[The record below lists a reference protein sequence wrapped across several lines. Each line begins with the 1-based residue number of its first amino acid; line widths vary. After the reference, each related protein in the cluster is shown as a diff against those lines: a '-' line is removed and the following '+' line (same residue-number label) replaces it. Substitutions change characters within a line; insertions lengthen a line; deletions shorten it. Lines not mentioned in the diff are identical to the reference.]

1 MFLAWVCL
9 YFLYKAAFQVL
20 WRERRLWASRQ
31 SGSWIVSRIAFIFI
45 HRRTCVLLC
54 THTHTNKH
62 TVIITEKPESV
73 QAGSVPS
80 FLCLSNILSFCLL
93 SFGVGYFFA
102 LFFPVCS
109 YTQRQMHRNHQYTWC
124 SRAELSLF
132 TMCLLGKWEMRD
144 NIYWS
149 KKESK
154 VRKRGL
160 IDGVKGICEAVTM
173 RHSIYRG
180 QRPTQRQRVSAR
192 WLLEIPLSLCW
203 DTKVAPAMSLR
214 LLMHWFSEKSCL
226 IYPAS
231 WQRCQQLHQWLLA
244 TSTSSHHE
252 ISHNSLC
259 ILFFYT
265 VISNSVFIFSMS
277 PLDVEKSQHIRC

>member
-1 MFLAWVCL
+1 M
-9 YFLYKAAFQVL
+9 Q
-20 WRERRLWASRQ
+20 Q
-31 SGSWIVSRIAFIFI
+31 
-45 HRRTCVLLC
+45 
-54 THTHTNKH
+54 
-62 TVIITEKPESV
+62 
-73 QAGSVPS
+73 
-80 FLCLSNILSFCLL
+80 
-93 SFGVGYFFA
+93 
-102 LFFPVCS
+102 
-109 YTQRQMHRNHQYTWC
+109 
-124 SRAELSLF
+124 SRAIPLYNVSLQ
-132 TMCLLGKWEMRD
+132 CEMRD

-149 KKESK
+149 KKGESK

-203 DTKVAPAMSLR
+203 DTKVARAMSLR

-231 WQRCQQLHQWLLA
+231 WQRCQQLHHWLLA

-265 VISNSVFIFSMS
+265 VHHLQLFPVFIFSMS
-277 PLDVEKSQHIRC
+277 PLDVEKASTLDVRSTWFRPKW

>member
-1 MFLAWVCL
+1 MFKQGQCPAFFVLVIFYLFVYCL
-9 YFLYKAAFQVL
+9 LELDIFLLCFFQF
-20 WRERRLWASRQ
+20 AH
-31 SGSWIVSRIAFIFI
+31 I
-45 HRRTCVLLC
+45 HRHACTETTCYMM
-54 THTHTNKH
+54 
-62 TVIITEKPESV
+62 
-73 QAGSVPS
+73 Q
-80 FLCLSNILSFCLL
+80 
-93 SFGVGYFFA
+93 
-102 LFFPVCS
+102 
-109 YTQRQMHRNHQYTWC
+109 Q
-124 SRAELSLF
+124 SRAIPLYNVSLR
-132 TMCLLGKWEMRD
+132 KMRNETISTD
-144 NIYWS
+144 Q

-192 WLLEIPLSLCW
+192 WLLEIPLLLCR
-203 DTKVAPAMSLR
+203 DTKVSRAMSLR

-259 ILFFYT
+259 ILLFYT
-265 VISNSVFIFSMS
+265 VHHLQLCLHLQYV
-277 PLDVEKSQHIRC
+277 PLGCGKMLEYMI